1 MHLKMQS
8 KILPQ
13 VIRTDTENT
22 TNGERVLEGKNVN
35 LRLEEKEDMKL
46 VSEWLNNPDYWGEY
60 LPLKQQSRT
69 EVEKE
74 YDSQPQDSKWFIVEK
89 KDGSKIGSIGY
100 FLATGNLVEIGYSL
114 IPNERGKGYCTEAA
128 KILVDYLFLSKSI
141 VRVQS
146 HTDVR
151 NLPSQ
156 KVLEKTGFKKE
167 GIVRKSL
174 FARGE
179 WRDMILYSILREEW
193 KEPKILTKKPS
204 V

>member
-1 MHLKMQS
+1 M
-8 KILPQ
+8 
-13 VIRTDTENT
+13 
-22 TNGERVLEGKNVN
+22 LEGKNVN

>member
-1 MHLKMQS
+1 VFGL
-8 KILPQ
+8 
-13 VIRTDTENT
+13 
-22 TNGERVLEGKNVN
+22 LEGKNVN

-74 YDSQPQDSKWFIVEK
+74 YDSQPQESKWFIVEK

-100 FLATGNLVEIGYSL
+100 FLATGNLLEIGYSL
-114 IPNERGKGYCTEAA
+114 IPDERGKGYCTEAA

-141 VRVQS
+141 VRIQT

-151 NLPSQ
+151 NVASQ
-156 KVLEKTGFKKE
+156 RVLEKTGFKKE

-193 KEPKILTKKPS
+193 KEPKILTKTP
-204 V
+204 

>member
-1 MHLKMQS
+1 MERTEDTDKEPLEKW
-8 KILPQ
+8 
-13 VIRTDTENT
+13 VIEI
-22 TNGERVLEGKNVN
+22 LEGKTVN

-69 EVEKE
+69 EIEKE
-74 YDSQPQDSKWFIVEK
+74 YDSQPQESKWFIVEK
-89 KDGSKIGSIGY
+89 KEGSKIGSIGY
-100 FLATGNLVEIGYSL
+100 FLATRSLVEIGYSL
-114 IPNERGKGYCTEAA
+114 IPNERGKGYCSEAA

-151 NLPSQ
+151 NLASQ
-156 KVLEKTGFKKE
+156 RVLEKTGFKKE
-167 GIVRKSL
+167 GVVRKSL

-179 WRDMILYSILREEW
+179 WRDMILCSILREEW
-193 KEPKILTKKPS
+193 KERKILS
-204 V
+204 R

>member
-1 MHLKMQS
+1 M
-8 KILPQ
+8 
-13 VIRTDTENT
+13 
-22 TNGERVLEGKNVN
+22 LEGKNVN
-35 LRLEEKEDMKL
+35 LKLEEKEDMKL

-74 YDSQPQDSKWFIVEK
+74 YDSQPQESKWFIVEK

-100 FLATGNLVEIGYSL
+100 FLATGNLLEIGYSL
-114 IPNERGKGYCTEAA
+114 IPYERGRGYCTEAA
-128 KILVDYLFLSKSI
+128 KILLDYLFLSKSV
-141 VRVQS
+141 VRIQA

-151 NLPSQ
+151 NMASQ

-167 GIVRKSL
+167 GVVRKSL

-193 KEPKILTKKPS
+193 KEPKILTRTA
-204 V
+204 

>member
-1 MHLKMQS
+1 M
-8 KILPQ
+8 
-13 VIRTDTENT
+13 TD
-22 TNGERVLEGKNVN
+22 GERLLEGKNVN

-46 VSEWLNNPDYWGEY
+46 VAEWLNNPDYWGEY

-69 EVEKE
+69 EIEKQYE
-74 YDSQPQDSKWFIVEK
+74 SQLQESKWFIIEK

-100 FLATGNLVEIGYSL
+100 FLATGNLLEIGYSL
-114 IPNERGKGYCTEAA
+114 IPSERGKGHCTEAA

-141 VRVQS
+141 IRIQS

-151 NLPSQ
+151 NMASQ

-193 KEPKILTKKPS
+193 KEPKILTRTEKK
-204 V
+204 

>member
-1 MHLKMQS
+1 MERTKNTDKEPLEKW
-8 KILPQ
+8 
-13 VIRTDTENT
+13 VIEI
-22 TNGERVLEGKNVN
+22 LEGKTVN

-69 EVEKE
+69 EIEKE
-74 YDSQPQDSKWFIVEK
+74 YDSQPQESKWFIVEK

-100 FLATGNLVEIGYSL
+100 FPATGSLVEIGYSL

-151 NLPSQ
+151 NLASQ
-156 KVLEKTGFKKE
+156 RVLEKTGFKKE
-167 GIVRKSL
+167 GVVRKSL

-193 KEPKILTKKPS
+193 KEPKILS
-204 V
+204 R